1 MKGDKDVFVDEYD
14 EEINSNEG
22 MVKIYVMWLI
32 VGFLLL
38 VVSLCMLVWGVVEV
52 VIFFGVSD
60 IIIGLMVIVIGILLL
75 EFVLL
80 LMVVKKGEYDLVIGN
95 VIGFNMFNILVVVG
109 IVGIIQLMVV
119 GFEFLYCDVMVM
131 FVLIIVLFIF
141 CIGIKC

>member
-22 MVKIYVMWLI
+22 IVKIYVMWLI